1 MALPIMVGFA
11 FYPVYTFV
19 SVALLGQRSEDA
31 TELVSFGLMLTVC
44 GIVLE
49 SIGIGMTS
57 CVEALIA

>member
-1 MALPIMVGFA
+1 MALPIMCGFA

-19 SVALLGQRSEDA
+19 SVAILGQHSEDA

-44 GIVLE
+44 GIMME

-57 CVEALIA
+57 CVETLIS